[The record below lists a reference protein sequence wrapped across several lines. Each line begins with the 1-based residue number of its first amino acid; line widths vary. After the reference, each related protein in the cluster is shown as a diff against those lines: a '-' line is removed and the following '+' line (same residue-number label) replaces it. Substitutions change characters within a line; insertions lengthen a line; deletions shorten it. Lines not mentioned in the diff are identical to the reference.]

1 VNAFPGPRSVL
12 IMNNAQI
19 HRSESLQ
26 QMCNDRAVVL
36 IYLPP
41 YSPDFNPIEQ
51 SFNQIKMWM
60 RKNRGYL
67 QDFEEFFDWALEQ
80 FNITGNPGSHFWICG
95 YTNRDPGS
103 VGGQRT

>member
-1 VNAFPGPRSVL
+1 MNAFPGPRSVL